1 MHELII
7 REAVRSDAAA
17 IHAIHMASIRM
28 LCASSYTAE
37 EIHSWSSN
45 PDAERY
51 ARQMHE
57 GRLFLLAV
65 EGENICGFGALD
77 IAKQE
82 IASLFVHPGH
92 AGHGIGAELLRALE
106 TMATHQGLREIT
118 VHSSLNA
125 RRFYEKYGYGKGELE
140 KFQLWSGLQI
150 NAIRL
155 IKNLSHSKRQ

>member
-1 MHELII
+1 MI

-17 IHAIHMASIRM
+17 IHEIHMASIRM
-28 LCASSYTAE
+28 LCASTYTPE
-37 EIHSWSSN
+37 EINSWSSN
-45 PDAERY
+45 PDTERY
-51 ARQMHE
+51 IRQMDE
-57 GRLFLLAV
+57 GRLFLLAM
-65 EGENICGFGALD
+65 EGANICGFGALD

-82 IASLFVHPGH
+82 IAGLFVHPGH
-92 AGHGIGAELLRALE
+92 AGLGIGAKLLHALE
-106 TMATHQGLREIT
+106 DAAMAHGMSELV

-155 IKNLSHSKRQ
+155 IRSLSHSQRQ

>member
-1 MHELII
+1 
-7 REAVRSDAAA
+7 
-17 IHAIHMASIRM
+17 MASVRM
-28 LCASSYTAE
+28 LCASTYTSE
-37 EIHSWSSN
+37 EINSWSSN

-51 ARQMHE
+51 VRQMDE

-65 EGENICGFGALD
+65 DGATAFGFGALD

-106 TMATHQGLREIT
+106 TMAAHQGLREIT

-125 RRFYEKYGYGKGELE
+125 RHFYEKYGYGKGELE